1 MTVHCVSA
9 SMRSPWS
16 VGYRFKR
23 HREKTKNHVL
33 RPWLQEINKTKTGKT
48 TAGRKTAVHFLY
60 FFPSGLLVMY
70 YSFTA
75 SLVSSTSIRETLL
88 QSVVGC
94 KVSLINQLDILD
106 FQTVTQRLKLML
118 RLIFTQ
124 HSHDFTLRKIGWQ
137 SNGHS
142 LKLAK

>member
-1 MTVHCVSA
+1 
-9 SMRSPWS
+9 
-16 VGYRFKR
+16 
-23 HREKTKNHVL
+23 
-33 RPWLQEINKTKTGKT
+33 
-48 TAGRKTAVHFLY
+48 
-60 FFPSGLLVMY
+60 MY

>member
-1 MTVHCVSA
+1 MH
-9 SMRSPWS
+9 
-16 VGYRFKR
+16 
-23 HREKTKNHVL
+23 
-33 RPWLQEINKTKTGKT
+33 
-48 TAGRKTAVHFLY
+48 
-60 FFPSGLLVMY
+60 

-94 KVSLINQLDILD
+94 KVSLNQLDILD

-142 LKLAK
+142 LKLATKNFKL